1 MSGSKNRKEAKNN
14 GKYNRSKNEDATRWS
29 EKIKEVSNISFKPG
43 IKTREDLFTAIKAY
57 FEVLKYAFP
66 KDIIQRKKNVDIN
79 LVGIAD
85 SLKDDLDLATL
96 KNKNETQTVKWLA
109 KIKTLFSKL
118 KEIYDLSPRTHLYNI
133 KLLSKAKRGDF
144 KKLLQEEPKKFFVGQ
159 RPLFKYETVKTSLI
173 NLNRT
178 IQRGLDNMQTAIGNL
193 SKQTK
198 YLVHST

>member
-1 MSGSKNRKEAKNN
+1 MSE
-14 GKYNRSKNEDATRWS
+14 SKNEDAERWS
-29 EKIKEVSNISFKPG
+29 KKIKEVSNISFKLDVN
-43 IKTREDLFTAIKAY
+43 TRDDLFTAIKAY

-66 KDIIQRKKNVDIN
+66 KDIIQREKNVDKN
-79 LVGIAD
+79 LVDRAS
-85 SLKDDLDLATL
+85 SLTDNLELITLQRNKD
-96 KNKNETQTVKWLA
+96 KQTVKWLA
-109 KIKTLFSKL
+109 KIQTLFSKL
-118 KEIYDLSPRTHLYNI
+118 KEIYDLSPSTHLYNI
-133 KLLSKAKRGDF
+133 KLLLKAKRGDF